1 MINHQ
6 KKLTFAID
14 LNPEKIMKTV
24 VKIVLALVIVGLSYL
39 VYESI
44 MTPVRF
50 DRTKSIRYEA
60 VIQKLKDIRDLEK
73 FFRTENKRYT
83 ANWDS
88 LIAFARVGQ
97 IPEVKMIADPTD
109 TTFSR
114 SIVDTIGF
122 ISVYDSLFGKREG
135 FVLENI
141 AVIPGSSGAKFEIE
155 AGKIDKGGLKVDVFE
170 VRAHNDAILH
180 GLDEQLV
187 RNLNKGRED
196 IDKYAG
202 LKVGSM
208 QEVSTD
214 GNWE

>member
-1 MINHQ
+1 
-6 KKLTFAID
+6 
-14 LNPEKIMKTV
+14 MKTV
-24 VKIVLALVIVGLSYL
+24 IQIVLALVIVGLSYL
-39 VYESI
+39 VFESI

-50 DRTKSIRYEA
+50 DRAKSLRYET
-60 VIQKLKDIRDLEK
+60 VIQKLKDIRDLER
-73 FFRTENKRYT
+73 FFRVENKRYT

-88 LIAFARVGQ
+88 LIAFAKSGQ

-109 TTFSR
+109 TTFSK

-122 ISVYDSLFGKREG
+122 ISVYDSLFGKRDGFKIEDISLIPSSEG
-135 FVLENI
+135 
-141 AVIPGSSGAKFEIE
+141 KMFEIE

-170 VRAHNDAILH
+170 VRAHNNSVLV

-187 RNLNKGRED
+187 RNLNKARED
-196 IDKYAG
+196 IDKFPG

-208 QEVSTD
+208 LEVSTD